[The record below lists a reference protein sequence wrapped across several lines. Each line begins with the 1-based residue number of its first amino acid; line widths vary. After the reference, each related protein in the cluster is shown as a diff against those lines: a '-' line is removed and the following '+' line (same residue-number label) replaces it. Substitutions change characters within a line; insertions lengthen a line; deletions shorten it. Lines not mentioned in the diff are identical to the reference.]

1 MSQVKRE
8 RAHAERR
15 AERRADDAARARR
28 RERAANARPP
38 SHYPGYGYKD
48 SAAAAAAA
56 AARTRNRA
64 AYRFLAPPDPA
75 FDYYALDERPVGAAG
90 KKHSSYDVDY
100 DPVRYSDDDDER
112 DPWEALAS
120 PGDYDDDH
128 DRDDGD
134 GGAID
139 FDGDGRVRCVLY
151 TGSHTTAF
159 AW

>member
-56 AARTRNRA
+56 ARTRNRA

-90 KKHSSYDVDY
+90 KNHSSYDVDY
-100 DPVRYSDDDDER
+100 DPVRYSDDDD
-112 DPWEALAS
+112 
-120 PGDYDDDH
+120 
-128 DRDDGD
+128 
-134 GGAID
+134 
-139 FDGDGRVRCVLY
+139 
-151 TGSHTTAF
+151 
-159 AW
+159 